1 MTTKRSRLAA
11 LGLLLGALAVGAL
24 VGGVGVTMA
33 EHRGVGPG
41 KHRGGRDG
49 YVERLTAE
57 LHLSRVQQDSI
68 RAAVER
74 HEPGFDSLWREIRPR
89 FDSLR
94 HGLRAEIRAQ
104 LTAEQQQRYAEMLE
118 RRDRKYGRRNDDK
131 K

>member
-11 LGLLLGALAVGAL
+11 LGLLLGAFAVGTLA
-24 VGGVGVTMA
+24 GGVGVSVA

-57 LHLSRVQQDSI
+57 LRLTTTQQDSI
-68 RAAVER
+68 RAALER
-74 HEPGFDSLWREIRPR
+74 HEPAFDSLWREIRPR

-94 HGLRAEIRAQ
+94 HELRAVIRAQ
-104 LTAEQQQRYAEMLE
+104 LTPEQQQRYAEMLE

-131 K
+131 R